1 MPLFKKAKKISARQ
15 KFYNDLMEE
24 IVFAIDHGKHAIYIP
39 INEEKEE
46 DWLLCFAEEKEYF
59 VRADH
64 TSEKI
69 TYYKIWGWGIED
81 AK

>member
-1 MPLFKKAKKISARQ
+1 MALFKKAKKMSARQ

-24 IVFAIDHGKHAIYIP
+24 IFFAIDHGKHAIYIP
-39 INEEKEE
+39 INKEKEE

-64 TSEKI
+64 NTDGV
-69 TYYKIWGWGIED
+69 TYYKVWGWSNENF
-81 AK
+81 